1 MCIVT
6 IKKKRE
12 NGCACVEELSVLE
25 KREKILIIIKEYMLC
40 VRVYIYIY
48 IYKQWERVLMV
59 LDMFGGK
66 CES

>member
-48 IYKQWERVLMV
+48 I
-59 LDMFGGK
+59 
-66 CES
+66 